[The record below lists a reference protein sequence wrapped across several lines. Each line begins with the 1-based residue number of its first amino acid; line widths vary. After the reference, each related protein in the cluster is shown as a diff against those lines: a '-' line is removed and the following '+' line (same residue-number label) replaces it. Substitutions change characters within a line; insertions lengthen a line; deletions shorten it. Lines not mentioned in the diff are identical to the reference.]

1 MTLGLHCGTLGLQFA
16 TLGVHFA
23 VFLVLLGTSG
33 GHFGTLGFNLG
44 ALLPPWGRALDPLGH
59 FWAKGPKQV
68 PKVTENGNQNV
79 SQNRADKRFVALF
92 CHYVFE
98 SVFAVFRS
106 GFLEEIVESRRRPMC
121 V

>member
-16 TLGVHFA
+16 TLKIHFG
-23 VFLVLLGTSG
+23 VFLVLLATLG
-33 GHFGTLGFNLG
+33 GHFCTLGLHLG

-68 PKVTENGNQNV
+68 PKVTEAGSQNV
-79 SQNRADKRFVALF
+79 SPNRADKRFVALF
-92 CHYVFE
+92 RHSFFETVFT
-98 SVFAVFRS
+98 VFRS